1 MKVIGI
7 SLPKTAYKPGES
19 VVATVTVQRE
29 IESGGVVYFY
39 IRRTGQVWQ
48 AGPVVTV
55 GNTGLALPDIFAKGQ
70 TQMVNAIFNLP
81 SDASGNYQIGARE
94 QSESAIGV
102 QGVASFVV
110 NPTVPTPNVLQT
122 TVTFVPNRS
131 DVKDAVVYVDGSP
144 VGILAAWGTTVV
156 LTPGKHTVS
165 ADGSV
170 FYAESAPVTF
180 LAGSTVKVPIT
191 LLPKSSKNMSA
202 GSGITVG
209 ANIPTF
215 AIVGVA
221 AVLGLGMIYLMT
233 KRD

>member
-7 SLPKTAYKPGES
+7 SLPKTIYKPGES
-19 VVATVTVQRE
+19 AVATVTVQRE

-48 AGPVVTV
+48 AGPVITV

-70 TQMVNAIFNLP
+70 TQKVNATFNLP

-102 QGVASFVV
+102 QGVVSFVV
-110 NPTVPTPNVLQT
+110 NPTVPTPSVIQT
-122 TVTFVPNRS
+122 TVTFVPNRT

-156 LTPGKHTVS
+156 LTPGKHTIS

-170 FYAESAPVTF
+170 FYAESAPVT
-180 LAGSTVKVPIT
+180 LIAGTTVKVPIT
-191 LLPKSSKNMSA
+191 LLSKSSKNAST
-202 GSGITVG
+202 GSEITIG

-221 AVLGLGMIYLMT
+221 AAIGLGFVYLIT
-233 KRD
+233 RRD